1 MKTFNFTYQWSFL
14 KKLLLFPIEIQ
25 NSNAD
30 FNQFY
35 QTRAIVGGE
44 GGNFQGYVKLNT
56 SFIPQRMTAVCWI
69 NFHNYG
75 SIPFSSEANLNF
87 PLNCKDRSNHNNFS
101 GSPYF

>member
-1 MKTFNFTYQWSFL
+1 MQ
-14 KKLLLFPIEIQ
+14 I
-25 NSNAD
+25 

-44 GGNFQGYVKLNT
+44 GGILQGYVKLNT
-56 SFIPQRMTAVCWI
+56 SLIPQRMTAVCWI

-87 PLNCKDRSNHNNFS
+87 SLNCKDRSNQSHNFS